1 MSFGIKCP
9 FLCLF
14 WKGKDMK
21 NKIKRTAEAYTCR
34 SGCDGGGDGGVGG
47 GSGGMRDFPGNPQHV
62 KSGCV

>member
-1 MSFGIKCP
+1 
-9 FLCLF
+9 
-14 WKGKDMK
+14 MK